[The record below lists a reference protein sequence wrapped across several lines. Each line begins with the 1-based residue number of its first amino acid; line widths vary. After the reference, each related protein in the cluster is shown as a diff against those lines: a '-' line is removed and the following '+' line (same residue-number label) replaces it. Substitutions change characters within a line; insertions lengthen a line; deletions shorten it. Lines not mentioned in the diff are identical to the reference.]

1 MSDKERETTEPT
13 VNRPGTDVDIESATE
28 KVWSLIK
35 DIHIA
40 MLTTADSSGALYS
53 RPMATQQ
60 TSFAGDLWFLT
71 RRHSDKVEEIRH
83 DAHVNLTY
91 TDVKNS
97 SFVSVSGRAEIGKD
111 RAKIEELW
119 NPMYKA
125 WFPEGVNDPEIRVL
139 QVRVHGAEYWDAPS
153 SAVVRYFRILKRAAT
168 HGESKVGEHEKLTV
182 NNDA

>member
-1 MSDKERETTEPT
+1 MSDKQSETTQPATTET
-13 VNRPGTDVDIESATE
+13 AAGAATE
-28 KVWSLIK
+28 KVWNLIK

-60 TSFAGDLWFLT
+60 TNFTGDLWFLT
-71 RRHSDKVEEIRH
+71 RQHSGKVEEIQH

-97 SFVSVSGRAEIGKD
+97 SFVSLSGRAAVSKD
-111 RAKIEELW
+111 RVKIEELW

-125 WFPEGVNDPEIRVL
+125 WFTEGVNDPEIRVL
-139 QVRVHGAEYWDAPS
+139 KVHVEEAEYWDAPS
-153 SAVVRYFRILKRAAT
+153 SAIVRYFRILKRAAT

-182 NNDA
+182 DDDQ